1 MTAPHPGKES
11 MRSSC
16 RPLVA
21 ALLAVAILAG
31 CENSNTYKSERSARP
46 NQLEFESRVS
56 NPFLAGKVDVTSA
69 YAAESDGLLRVQ
81 ANIRNQTNGNARFM
95 YRWTWFDGQGMKV
108 TANSD
113 FWTRREVNGGGE
125 IEIVGMAPK
134 SACRDWR
141 LEIRPWDS

>member
-1 MTAPHPGKES
+1 
-11 MRSSC
+11 MRSTCLLIVS
-16 RPLVA
+16 
-21 ALLAVAILAG
+21 ALALAQATG
-31 CENSNTYKSERSARP
+31 CKSSNTYKSEPSARP
-46 NQLEFESRVS
+46 NQVEFESHIS
-56 NPFLAGKVDVTSA
+56 NPFLAGKIDVTSA
-69 YAAESDGLLRVQ
+69 YTAESDGLLRVQ
-81 ANIRNQTNGNARFM
+81 ANVRNQTNGNGRFM

-108 TANSD
+108 TGNAD

>member
-1 MTAPHPGKES
+1 MTASHPGNDL
-11 MRSSC
+11 MRSS
-16 RPLVA
+16 RLS
-21 ALLAVAILAG
+21 LLAASLAAAVLAG
-31 CENSNTYKSERSARP
+31 CENSNTYKSEGSARP

-69 YAAESDGLLRVQ
+69 FAAESDGLLRVQ

-113 FWTRREVNGGGE
+113 FWTRREANGGGE

>member
-1 MTAPHPGKES
+1 
-11 MRSSC
+11 MRSVRLCLLSVA
-16 RPLVA
+16 LVS
-21 ALLAVAILAG
+21 G
-31 CENSNTYKSERSARP
+31 CESSNTYRSEPAARP
-46 NQLEFESRVS
+46 NQVDFASRVS
-56 NPFLAGKVDVTSA
+56 NPFLADKIDVTSA
-69 YAAESDGLLRVQ
+69 FVAESDGLLRVQ
-81 ANIRNQTNGNARFM
+81 ANVRNQTKGNGRFM

-108 TANSD
+108 TGNSE

>member
-1 MTAPHPGKES
+1 MIASHPGNDL
-11 MRSSC
+11 MRSS
-16 RPLVA
+16 RPL
-21 ALLAVAILAG
+21 ALASLALALLAG

-46 NQLEFESRVS
+46 NQLEFEQRVS

-108 TANSD
+108 TGNSE